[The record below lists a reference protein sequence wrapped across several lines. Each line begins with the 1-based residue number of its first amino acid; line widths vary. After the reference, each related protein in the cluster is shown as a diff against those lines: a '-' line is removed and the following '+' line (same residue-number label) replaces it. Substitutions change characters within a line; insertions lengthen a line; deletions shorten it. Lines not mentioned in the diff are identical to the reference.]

1 MSLRPKRDISSVSAP
16 SSRSV
21 RFRAT
26 PDTATGRLA
35 ALVDLTGFSSWAR
48 AAHPARVAFGPDRRL
63 ESVTSSLILGTTFT
77 LQFGRAS

>member
-1 MSLRPKRDISSVSAP
+1 MG
-16 SSRSV
+16 
-21 RFRAT
+21 FRAT

-35 ALVDLTGFSSWAR
+35 ALVDLTGFCSWAR
-48 AAHPARVAFGPDRRL
+48 AAHPAGVAFGPDQRL